1 MQCVPKTSEDDLE
14 SIYRS
19 LPDTNYVEYLTDLL
33 IPAEFG
39 TTNEIIE
46 MLNKGEIATE
56 TTYG

>member
-1 MQCVPKTSEDDLE
+1 MIWNRFIEVYQIL
-14 SIYRS
+14 
-19 LPDTNYVEYLTDLL
+19 NYVEYLTDLL